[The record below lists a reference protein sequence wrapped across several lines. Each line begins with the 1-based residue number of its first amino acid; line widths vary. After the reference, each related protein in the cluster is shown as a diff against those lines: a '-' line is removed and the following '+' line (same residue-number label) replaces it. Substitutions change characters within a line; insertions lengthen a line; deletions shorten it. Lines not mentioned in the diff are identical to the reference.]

1 MQLFQTSIL
10 ILLLRKF
17 CIKDI
22 KEGETIVFDCVNL
35 QSGDSCHQ
43 TCVHW
48 WRAQCELACWCPWRM
63 SLWQTRPAM
72 EIRSIK
78 LISIFTFY
86 HLQID
91 TDPRGLINMFK
102 VFLIKHLES
111 HFLSS
116 AKRIGADKNSRSGIN
131 LKKQSNKKKNQHKSR
146 ISRKVWKL
154 VTNHFY
160 WFVTSFQSALTKS

>member
-116 AKRIGADKNSRSGIN
+116 AKNNQTKRKTNTKAGFPVKFGNLSQTISIGLWQVSSLHWLN
-131 LKKQSNKKKNQHKSR
+131 LKVVIKS
-146 ISRKVWKL
+146 L
-154 VTNHFY
+154 
-160 WFVTSFQSALTKS
+160 

>member
-1 MQLFQTSIL
+1 MLHNNCTLDRGALKHNLWRALHFTGHRHTDIFLEVQLFQTSIL

-17 CIKDI
+17 CMKDI
-22 KEGETIVFDCVNL
+22 KEGETIVSDCVNL
-35 QSGDSCHQ
+35 QSGDSCHR

-91 TDPRGLINMFK
+91 TDEIASSRTN
-102 VFLIKHLES
+102 KHV
-111 HFLSS
+111 
-116 AKRIGADKNSRSGIN
+116 
-131 LKKQSNKKKNQHKSR
+131 QSVPHKTFGKPFS
-146 ISRKVWKL
+146 I
-154 VTNHFY
+154 H
-160 WFVTSFQSALTKS
+160 QIH

>member
-1 MQLFQTSIL
+1 M
-10 ILLLRKF
+10 
-17 CIKDI
+17 KDI

-91 TDPRGLINMFK
+91 TDETASSRTNKHVQSVPHKTFGKPFSFK
-102 VFLIKHLES
+102 CK
-111 HFLSS
+111 
-116 AKRIGADKNSRSGIN
+116 KIGAAKNSRSGTN
-131 LKKQSNKKKNQHKSR
+131 LKKQTNKKKNQHKSR
-146 ISRKVWKL
+146 ISRKGKFGNLSQTISIGLWQVSSVHWLNLEVLKL
-154 VTNHFY
+154 
-160 WFVTSFQSALTKS
+160 W